1 MKQSQASLLNH
12 LEAWVRTEIAQQEK
26 LAELIDNQIAAI
38 QNASSEE
45 FEQCTLAVDQAL
57 NATPERH
64 AQRDRILTGFERL
77 WDVPASAMTLRS
89 IAARVGQEGERL
101 LALRDELRERSAV
114 VLKQGRKAQALFNL
128 HRSLFREVIE
138 TLLTDENGSP
148 FDQEGAL
155 VDASA

>member
-12 LEAWVRTEIAQQEK
+12 LEAWVRSEITQQEK
-26 LAELIDNQIAAI
+26 LNELIDSQIDAI
-38 QNASSEE
+38 QTASSAD

-57 NATPERH
+57 DAAPERH
-64 AQRDRILTGFERL
+64 AQRDRILSGFEQL
-77 WDVPASAMTLRS
+77 WGIPASAMTLRS
-89 IAARVGQEGERL
+89 IAARVGSEGARL
-101 LALRDELRERSAV
+101 LELREELRERSAA

-138 TLLTDENGSP
+138 TLLSDENGSP